1 VKLPPA
7 LEAKVLA
14 LAGQPAP
21 TRGRKPAVIGN
32 PIAGWA
38 VEFVVCHAPKNE
50 ANVGGGLKAK
60 LARKAAAK
68 AAVAAA
74 LPPLLPPPP
83 VRVTLTRLGGQQRM
97 DEPDGLGRAL
107 KTIQDAV
114 CAALGVDDGD
124 RENVRIR
131 HRQRPAYGAARV
143 LVRVETREG

>member
-1 VKLPPA
+1 VKLSPA

-14 LAGQPAP
+14 LAGEPAP
-21 TRGRKPAVIGN
+21 ARGRKPPVMGN
-32 PIAGWA
+32 PITGWA
-38 VEFVVCHAPKNE
+38 VEFVVNIRPTNE
-50 ANVGGGLKAK
+50 SNAHDGLRAK
-60 LARKAAAK
+60 LARKAACK

-74 LPPLLPPPP
+74 LPPALPPTP

>member
-1 VKLPPA
+1 VNVPPDSA
-7 LEAKVLA
+7 LGRKCLA
-14 LAGQPAP
+14 LAVEPAP
-21 TRGRKPAVIGN
+21 GRKPAVIGF
-32 PIAGWA
+32 PITGWA

-97 DEPDGLGRAL
+97 DGDGWQRAA
-107 KTIQDAV
+107 KAARDIIA
-114 CAALGVDDGD
+114 AALGCDDGD
-124 RENVRIR
+124 RAKVTWKY
-131 HRQRPAYGAARV
+131 RQRAAYGAARV